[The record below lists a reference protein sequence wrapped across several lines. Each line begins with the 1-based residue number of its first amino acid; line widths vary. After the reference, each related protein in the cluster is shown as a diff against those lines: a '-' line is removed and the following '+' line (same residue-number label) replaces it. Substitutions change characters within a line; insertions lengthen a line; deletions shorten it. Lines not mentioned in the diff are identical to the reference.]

1 MSSKIYEMCDY
12 DLSFKIIIT
21 GDSEVGKTSFIKIYS
36 VGEALMIYPTIGVDF
51 TTTGINIE
59 NKHFRLQVWDTAGQ
73 ERFRSII
80 SRFYKNAH
88 GSIIL
93 FDLTNYKSFQSLEY
107 WINQA
112 RENAT
117 MEIPIILVGNKCK
130 SNNIVVSDDEI
141 ETYVNEKNLK
151 YIEIDNDSKY
161 NIDEPIKELTE
172 QIYELWKKENEHL
185 ETPEWG
191 ITNHKVTT
199 IKLKDNSRCC
209 NIS

>member
-21 GDSEVGKTSFIKIYS
+21 GDSEVGKTTFIKLYS
-36 VGEALMIYPTIGVDF
+36 TGEALLICPTIGVDF

-59 NKHFRLQVWDTAGQ
+59 NKNFRLQVWDTAGQ

-80 SRFYKNAH
+80 SRFYKNSH
-88 GSIIL
+88 GCIIL
-93 FDLTNYKSFQSLEY
+93 FDLTNYKSFKSLEY
-107 WINQA
+107 WINQI
-112 RENAT
+112 RENAKRDN
-117 MEIPIILVGNKCK
+117 PIIIVGNKCK
-130 SNNIVVSDDEI
+130 SNKIAVSDYEI
-141 ETYVNEKNLK
+141 KTYVNGKNLK

-185 ETPEWG
+185 EIPEWG
-191 ITNHKVTT
+191 ITNQKITT
-199 IKLKDNSRCC
+199 LKLNNTNSCC